1 MIFRYVISGS
11 LALVSMYLTCP
22 DLRPG
27 FSSTLTTKALYLSSL
42 RWFEISSYQPTPRD
56 LPSSFIQHG
65 PRGPRGTQPRWYGIL

>member
-1 MIFRYVISGS
+1 VAARLIPRERLALGFDIIMIFRYVISGS

-42 RWFEISSYQPTPRD
+42 RWFGTGSYQPIPVE
-56 LPSSFIQHG
+56 
-65 PRGPRGTQPRWYGIL
+65 